1 MSRKSAAPP
10 RTDLSGPAIAQAPF
24 AKDDGFVKTDLT
36 PVDAPS
42 IRSRP
47 VYAPLEARPGALHLI
62 VADGEGAEAVTAMLA
77 GAPDAGTLLAS
88 AHIMY
93 CPGPNGTD
101 LSGQLDAL
109 GAMQFFRAP
118 TIPALLPRLQ
128 RVLADAHMGTQF
140 YLAGTE
146 GLIGQAERAI
156 MQTGFPFA
164 AIQKEQ
170 RGSTLRRVQCVHC
183 KGITENVA
191 TDPFQCS
198 HCGLNLFVR
207 DHYSRRIA
215 AFQGVNIDAEDP
227 GEVPAPVVRFQ

>member
-1 MSRKSAAPP
+1 M
-10 RTDLSGPAIAQAPF
+10 T
-24 AKDDGFVKTDLT
+24 LT

-47 VYAPLEARPGALHLI
+47 VYAPLVARPGTLHLI
-62 VADGEGAEAVTAMLA
+62 VADGEGAEAVVAMLA
-77 GAPDAGTLLAS
+77 KANDRSQMLSVTHL
-88 AHIMY
+88 MY
-93 CPGPNGTD
+93 CPGPTGTD
-101 LSGQLDAL
+101 LWPALQAL
-109 GAMQFFRAP
+109 GAAQAFRAP

-128 RVLADAHMGTQF
+128 RVLSDAHMGTQV

-146 GLIGQAERAI
+146 GLIGQAEREVMA
-156 MQTGFPFA
+156 TGFPHA
-164 AIQKEQ
+164 AIQKEH

-198 HCGLNLFVR
+198 HCGLMLFVR

-227 GEVPAPVVRFQ
+227 GQVPDPVVRFR